1 MADTEHNDA
10 GGSSLENRLA
20 EFADG
25 LRVIEASEQTELD
38 ALLAQVKVKRDNLT
52 RINHAIR
59 ELVGG
64 AQKKQSQAKGKPRQS
79 TLDKILPVLQVAEQ
93 GVTYQDLE
101 VATGLSHD
109 AIARA
114 IVHLRESNI
123 VRHAGMGDDGRRPM
137 FKLMPDIKI

>member
-25 LRVIEASEQTELD
+25 LRVIEASEQAELD
-38 ALLAQVKVKRDNLT
+38 ALLAQVKTKRDNLS

-64 AQKKQSQAKGKPRQS
+64 AQKKPSQAKGKPRKS
-79 TLDKILPVLQVAEQ
+79 TLDKILPVLQAEQ
-93 GVTYQDLE
+93 GVTYRDLE
-101 VATGLSHD
+101 LATGLSHD

-114 IVHLRESNI
+114 IAHLRESNI
-123 VRHAGMGDDGRRPM
+123 VRHAGMGDDGRRPV
-137 FKLMPDIKI
+137 FKLMPDIKN